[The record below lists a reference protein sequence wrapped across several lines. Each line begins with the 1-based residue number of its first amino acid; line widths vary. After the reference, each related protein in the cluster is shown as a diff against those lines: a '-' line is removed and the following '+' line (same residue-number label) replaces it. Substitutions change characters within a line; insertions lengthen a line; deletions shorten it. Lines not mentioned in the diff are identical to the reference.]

1 MRAAL
6 VWSSLIPI
14 TEAPPPI
21 AVDQGAATLLAALIA
36 AVASTLTSLVTLIP
50 KYYEWRRAR
59 KLRHELKEL
68 LSGPESIRSLE
79 WLARRLGT
87 GEREIAAMLRDVDA
101 HGVRMA
107 GGVEGAALDARH
119 RGG

>member
-1 MRAAL
+1 MSAAL
-6 VWSSLIPI
+6 VWSSLGPI
-14 TEAPPPI
+14 TEVPPPMAI
-21 AVDQGAATLLAALIA
+21 DQGAATLIAALIA
-36 AVASTLTSLVTLIP
+36 AAASTLTSVVALVP

-59 KLRHELKEL
+59 RLRHELAEL

-87 GEREIAAMLRDVDA
+87 SEAEVAAMLRDVDA

-119 RGG
+119 GGS